1 MATDSLQDIK
11 RRIKSVTSTKH
22 VTNAMKLVS
31 TAKLRVA
38 RNKFEST
45 NENLIYVARH
55 IAALFNFAEN
65 VPDMYTTEN
74 AEAPA
79 TCYIVVTSSK
89 GFCGGYNSNIINK
102 VEELIAESEKESIIL
117 SIGSKG
123 SDYFR
128 KREGVTVLGEYLDP
142 PEEMEYATC
151 RELVAPVIRMFSNG
165 EIDKV
170 ILVYTAFENMLSQ
183 EVKTDMLLPFEIQD
197 STYLAGRKVHS
208 IDVEFEPDTDTMF
221 NYLVEKYFEIDLY
234 ANIIEATTCEHTARR
249 LAMENATDNANDMLD
264 ALSLNYNRAR
274 QAAITSEITE
284 IVAGTE
290 VLK

>member
-1 MATDSLQDIK
+1 MAAESLQDIK
-11 RRIKSVTSTKH
+11 RRIKSITSTKH

-31 TAKLRVA
+31 SAKLRVA
-38 RNKFEST
+38 KNKFEST
-45 NENLIYVARH
+45 NENLIYVAKH

-65 VPDMYTTEN
+65 VPEMYITEN
-74 AEAPA
+74 AEATK

-89 GFCGGYNSNIINK
+89 GFCGGYNNNVIAK
-102 VEELIAESEKESIIL
+102 VEELIAENNKEAVIL

-128 KREGVTVLGEYLDP
+128 NHDGVTVLAEYLDS
-142 PEEMEYATC
+142 PEEMHFATC
-151 RELVAPVIRMFSNG
+151 RELVAPVIRMFRKK

-183 EVKTDMLLPFEIQD
+183 TVKAEELLPFEVKD

-208 IDVEFEPDTDTMF
+208 VDVEFEPDTDAIF
-221 NYLVEKYFEIDLY
+221 NYLVGKYFEIDLY
-234 ANIIEATTCEHTARR
+234 ANIIEAATCEHTARR
-249 LAMENATDNANDMLD
+249 LAMENATDNANDMLG

-274 QAAITSEITE
+274 QAVITSEITE

-290 VLK
+290 VIK

>member
-1 MATDSLQDIK
+1 MASDSLQDIK
-11 RRIKSVTSTKH
+11 RRIKSITSTKH

-38 RNKFEST
+38 KNKFEST
-45 NENLIYVARH
+45 NENLRYVARH

-65 VPDMYTTEN
+65 IPEKYTTEN
-74 AEAPA
+74 TEATK

-89 GFCGGYNSNIINK
+89 GFCGGYNNNIIAK
-102 VEELIAESEKESIIL
+102 MEELIAENEKEAVVL

-128 KREGVTVLGEYLDP
+128 NHDGVTVIGEYLDS
-142 PEEMEYATC
+142 PEDMQFAMC
-151 RELVAPVIRMFSNG
+151 RELVAPVIRMFGDG

-183 EVKTDMLLPFEIQD
+183 TVKAEVLLPFEIED
-197 STYLAGRKVHS
+197 STYLAGHKVHS
-208 IDVEFEPDTDTMF
+208 VDVEFEPDTDAIF
-221 NYLVEKYFEIDLY
+221 NYLVGKYFEIDLY
-234 ANIIEATTCEHTARR
+234 ANIIEAATCEHTARR